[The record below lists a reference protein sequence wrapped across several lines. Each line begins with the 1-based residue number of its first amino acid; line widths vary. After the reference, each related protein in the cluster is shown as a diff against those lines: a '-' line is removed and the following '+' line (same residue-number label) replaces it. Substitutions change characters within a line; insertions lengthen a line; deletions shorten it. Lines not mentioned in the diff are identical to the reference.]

1 MEPSKSNAGR
11 GPGKKEPEQV
21 LPSLKITQET
31 DRLLTAHA
39 KKLKVSKR
47 QYGNAAIIFFAE
59 SGLDPTAER
68 SQNLDAL
75 SKQVSV
81 DTRAVRV
88 QNADI
93 GNRLITILRTWEK
106 NLYGFLQQQEL
117 SRNNYLELIESNIL
131 QHQVLIETN
140 ILGPMVENLFK
151 VNLEAFITRGLASQL
166 LVKVTN
172 QPEEG
177 YQQQMEVSNNGR
189 DQQLAMRMREF
200 LKTNAVPLPK
210 PTVKRPV
217 TPVPAKPVVPATP
230 APTSPPKP

>member
-1 MEPSKSNAGR
+1 MSAEKTNAEDKTAKKA
-11 GPGKKEPEQV
+11 GPNTV
-21 LPSLKITQET
+21 FSVAV
-31 DRLLTAHA
+31 DADAHRHVVAQA
-39 KKLKVSKR
+39 KKLKLTNR
-47 QYGNAAIIFFAE
+47 QYASAAIAFFAE

-151 VNLEAFITRGLASQL
+151 VNLEAFIRW
-166 LVKVTN
+166 
-172 QPEEG
+172 
-177 YQQQMEVSNNGR
+177 R
-189 DQQLAMRMREF
+189 C
-200 LKTNAVPLPK
+200 
-210 PTVKRPV
+210 PT
-217 TPVPAKPVVPATP
+217 TGATSSWP
-230 APTSPPKP
+230 